1 MKCATSADTEE
12 QNERE
17 SKNDNGLFQA
27 SRVNGMDERIIVQSS
42 CPYCGEQIDLLVD
55 WSAGKQAYVEDCE
68 VCCRPM
74 HLRIAIDQNGDPV
87 VETRQEDD

>member
-1 MKCATSADTEE
+1 
-12 QNERE
+12 
-17 SKNDNGLFQA
+17 
-27 SRVNGMDERIIVQSS
+27 MDERIIVRSS

-74 HLRIAIDQNGDPV
+74 HLRIAIDQNGNPV
-87 VETRQEDD
+87 VEAHQEDD